1 MTHSIYP
8 LNLTEAEADLAEEF
22 RRRLRDRKPDDYV
35 EIPEGLPHAAA
46 TAIARQEATIAE
58 PVDLEWPVDAPQP
71 ADNVNSPAHYKT
83 GGIECFDAMRAML
96 SGEEMVGYLRGN
108 SFKYRWRFR
117 KKGGVEDLEKAE
129 WYERKLKEIIALLP

>member
-1 MTHSIYP
+1 MTTP
-8 LNLTEAEADLAEEF
+8 LKDCPEWNILPPPAYRDLMVLAKYYELPLHTKRYLWGIADEE
-22 RRRLRDRKPDDYV
+22 V
-35 EIPEGLPHAAA
+35 EE
-46 TAIARQEATIAE
+46 ETIAE
-58 PVDLEWPVDAPQP
+58 PVDLTWPLDAP
-71 ADNVNSPAHYKT
+71 DNVNSPAHYKT